1 MNKNQSINYN
11 ESLDPS
17 SYKIGRL
24 EIKKFNR
31 LVTGGKDTLNIHTD
45 DEVAQK
51 AGLPRAVATGRHPV
65 CFIAEEMTKIFG
77 KGFIENGNLDV
88 KFIKPIF
95 PGDTISIE
103 FSPNSK
109 VESEKFIFDVSIR
122 NQNGETVTKGVA
134 SAIKTK

>member
-51 AGLPRAVATGRHPV
+51 AGHPRAVATGRHPV

>member
-11 ESLDPS
+11 ESLAPS

>member
-1 MNKNQSINYN
+1 MNKNQNINYN

-17 SYKIGRL
+17 SYKIGRM

-65 CFIAEEMTKIFG
+65 CFIAEEMTKVFG
-77 KGFIENGNLDV
+77 KGFIENGDLDV

-103 FSPNSK
+103 FKLNSK
-109 VESEKFIFDVSIR
+109 VEPEKFIFDVSIR

>member
-1 MNKNQSINYN
+1 MNKNQNINYN

-17 SYKIGRL
+17 SYKIGRM

-45 DEVAQK
+45 DEIAQK

-65 CFIAEEMTKIFG
+65 CFIAEEMTKVFG
-77 KGFIENGNLDV
+77 KGFIENGDLDV

-103 FSPNSK
+103 FKLNSK
-109 VESEKFIFDVSIR
+109 VEPEKFIFDVSIR